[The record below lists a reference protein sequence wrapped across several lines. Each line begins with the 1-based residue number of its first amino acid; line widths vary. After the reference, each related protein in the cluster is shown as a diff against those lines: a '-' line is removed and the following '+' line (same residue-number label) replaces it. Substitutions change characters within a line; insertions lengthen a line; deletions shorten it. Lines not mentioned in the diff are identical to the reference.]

1 MIDISTATAMSIED
15 IYNTLTHLNMI
26 TVHESRS
33 SPIRPSP
40 GRSVKFSRSRK
51 VGIARRNLQKTQ
63 PKDDDKASK
72 TTFMPPTDYDVHW
85 DKDLV
90 DNFLVEWES
99 KGYLTLNPDHLKWT
113 PFLISRAEAAFQ
125 PYMEDGAVIV
135 AEAETSLASG
145 AAAVFAN
152 QESLIDVDV
161 FADSAQQVA
170 SPLPDADTYSED
182 KIPESARDLKKHDLS
197 ASKQSSAEPEHLDEP
212 SSPTPPPP
220 PPPPPP
226 LSCPPPPPPPL
237 LPPKPRSSTNGLE
250 ALAAVALAVSKANP
264 GALRRKSLST
274 TASPSTERIPKF
286 DNPMLNGD
294 IESYVSSTPTINSLK
309 LTISSQSPVVRDTV
323 SNKVQTENEEPHMK
337 VETPTP
343 LEFTSNGHSRILSD
357 LYPVSSNRTSSDS
370 PRDSRDPDD
379 VREVDVIEKDAELAA
394 RIARED
400 PGRHR
405 SLRSQQTPPIT
416 VVNTKDI
423 HLKDSLRKRRKGV
436 PSPTSETS
444 PLTPLTPDRPTT
456 RAQAHAQA
464 METARS
470 NRLTRSQAT
479 RLTTNGTSLSN
490 GDLQSP
496 SNHRSSSRLNGNS
509 PSKSS
514 AFTPTP
520 ARTQRGR
527 FTSRNEDRLGAETW
541 NGPRDYSATFE
552 EDQAEEDVDA
562 EGESDVDADGE
573 PDIPFG
579 DDARYGETNGA
590 FDTMNE
596 QMMNG
601 FSPSNLSEE
610 AQIRKSLSSSI
621 HTVQPDSP
629 TLSASSFSA
638 EPPTEPPPHSSL
650 TQSDETVLE
659 ADGLQEPGM
668 DVEDEGDLDAEGE
681 PDDEDAEGEP
691 DTEMYQ

>member
-1 MIDISTATAMSIED
+1 M
-15 IYNTLTHLNMI
+15 
-26 TVHESRS
+26 
-33 SPIRPSP
+33 
-40 GRSVKFSRSRK
+40 
-51 VGIARRNLQKTQ
+51 
-63 PKDDDKASK
+63 
-72 TTFMPPTDYDVHW
+72 
-85 DKDLV
+85 
-90 DNFLVEWES
+90 
-99 KGYLTLNPDHLKWT
+99 
-113 PFLISRAEAAFQ
+113 
-125 PYMEDGAVIV
+125 
-135 AEAETSLASG
+135 
-145 AAAVFAN
+145 
-152 QESLIDVDV
+152 
-161 FADSAQQVA
+161 
-170 SPLPDADTYSED
+170 
-182 KIPESARDLKKHDLS
+182 
-197 ASKQSSAEPEHLDEP
+197 
-212 SSPTPPPP
+212 
-220 PPPPPP
+220 
-226 LSCPPPPPPPL
+226 
-237 LPPKPRSSTNGLE
+237 
-250 ALAAVALAVSKANP
+250 
-264 GALRRKSLST
+264 ST